1 MRYSGREPSSRAPRR
16 SSTLSK
22 TRSIALTAQMAAS
35 SSRRAPSSYPAAVP
49 SPAEKPRNGDSPFTR
64 PSSSS
69 IATRKPTAA
78 SNSKTSSASVARTI
92 LSAGGV
98 AFQLPITQLPI
109 SFRTRLLYNCPFMRS
124 RLLYLT
130 VVLFAVVAILFLAS
144 YLAPSISPK
153 VITVFRAIAL
163 ASFFGYAIARRSL
176 TTWIVFSMFL
186 GAEIGYDFPA
196 FASNLRVLSQIFLQL
211 IRTIIAPLLFGTL
224 VSGIAGHANLK
235 AVGRMGIKAILYF
248 EIVTTLALVIGLTAI
263 NLSKAGVGIQMPP
276 QATAAQ
282 ALPTTRPT
290 ATDMLLHVFPENIA
304 KSVAEGQV
312 LQVVVFSMIFGIALA
327 QVREEKRRPMLAF
340 AESLTEV
347 MFKFT
352 NIVMLFAPIGVGA
365 AVAYTIG
372 HIGLAVLLNLAKLLA
387 TLYAALTVFLLGV
400 LLPIAWF
407 AGVPIKRFLRAIAEP
422 ASIAFGTSNS
432 EAALPL
438 AMEAMEGIGVRR
450 QVVAFVMPLGYSFN
464 SGWVQPLS
472 LSGRHLRRTSRRRS
486 SFPQPADRSPAHPD
500 ARQQRRRRRLARV
513 GHHSDGNRRIVR
525 TSGRAGLHP
534 AWHRPV
540 DGHGA
545 DVGKRDRQLSGDGR
559 CRAVGRPV
567 RSGAGPPYVRTGECQ
582 ITGGRA
588 QSKHS

>member
-1 MRYSGREPSSRAPRR
+1 
-16 SSTLSK
+16 
-22 TRSIALTAQMAAS
+22 
-35 SSRRAPSSYPAAVP
+35 
-49 SPAEKPRNGDSPFTR
+49 
-64 PSSSS
+64 
-69 IATRKPTAA
+69 
-78 SNSKTSSASVARTI
+78 
-92 LSAGGV
+92 
-98 AFQLPITQLPI
+98 
-109 SFRTRLLYNCPFMRS
+109 MRS

-130 VVLFAVVAILFLAS
+130 VVLFAVVAILVLAS
-144 YLAPSISPK
+144 YLSAPISPK

-196 FASNLRVLSQIFLQL
+196 FSSNLRVFSQIFLQL

-235 AVGRMGIKAILYF
+235 AVGRMSIKAIVYF
-248 EIVTTLALVIGLTAI
+248 EVVTTLALVIGLTAI
-263 NLSKAGVGIQMPP
+263 NLSKAGMGVQMPQ
-276 QATAAQ
+276 QATAQ
-282 ALPTTRPT
+282 SLPTTRPT

-312 LQVVVFSMIFGIALA
+312 LQVVIFSMIFGIALA

-372 HIGLAVLLNLAKLLA
+372 HMGLAVLLNLAKLLA
-387 TLYAALTVFLLGV
+387 TLYAALTLFLLGV

-407 AGVPIKRFLRAIAEP
+407 AGVPIKKFLRAVAEP

-438 AMEAMEGIGVRR
+438 AMEAMERIGVPR

-464 SGWVQPLS
+464 LDGSSLYLS
-472 LSGRHLRRTSRRRS
+472 LGAIFVAQVAGVHLCISQQIVLLLTLMLASKGVAGVSRASVIILMGTVGSFGLPVEPVFILLGIDQLMDMARTSVNVIGNCLATVVVARWEGQ
-486 SFPQPADRSPAHPD
+486 FD
-500 ARQQRRRRRLARV
+500 AAQDHLTSEQASAR
-513 GHHSDGNRRIVR
+513 
-525 TSGRAGLHP
+525 
-534 AWHRPV
+534 
-540 DGHGA
+540 
-545 DVGKRDRQLSGDGR
+545 
-559 CRAVGRPV
+559 
-567 RSGAGPPYVRTGECQ
+567 
-582 ITGGRA
+582 
-588 QSKHS
+588 